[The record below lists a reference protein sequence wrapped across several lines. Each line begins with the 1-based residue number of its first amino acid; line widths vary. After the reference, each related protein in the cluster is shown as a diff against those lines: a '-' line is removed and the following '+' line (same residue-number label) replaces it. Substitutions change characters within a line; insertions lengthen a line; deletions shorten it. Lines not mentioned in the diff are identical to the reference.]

1 MKPTS
6 RRSPTPPTNNFRNRL
21 GISSE
26 LGGLAM
32 QNKATAQS
40 GELVQQEIDLVPLLS
55 NHHNG
60 HDQPET
66 RYADDE

>member
-1 MKPTS
+1 
-6 RRSPTPPTNNFRNRL
+6 
-21 GISSE
+21 
-26 LGGLAM
+26 M